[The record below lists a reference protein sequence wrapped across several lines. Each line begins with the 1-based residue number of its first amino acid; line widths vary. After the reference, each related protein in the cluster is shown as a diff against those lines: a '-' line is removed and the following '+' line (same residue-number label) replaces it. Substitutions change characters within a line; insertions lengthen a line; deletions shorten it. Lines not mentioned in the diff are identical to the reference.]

1 MRVAYETTG
10 TGVVVSIP
18 ITTQLPQYQQSQLTY
33 QDGYDSDY
41 SNSMIGPFFD
51 AVDDQVA
58 DDDEIFDEAEHQ
70 GVSNISPSD
79 IIENENLH
87 PAVVEVTQNTY
98 PPHYIPPEIP
108 MQKSKKSFRT

>member
-1 MRVAYETTG
+1 MKLPEQELWLAF
-10 TGVVVSIP
+10 
-18 ITTQLPQYQQSQLTY
+18 QLPHIPQYQQSQLTY

-41 SNSMIGPFFD
+41 SDGMIGPFFD

-79 IIENENLH
+79 
-87 PAVVEVTQNTY
+87 Y
-98 PPHYIPPEIP
+98 
-108 MQKSKKSFRT
+108 